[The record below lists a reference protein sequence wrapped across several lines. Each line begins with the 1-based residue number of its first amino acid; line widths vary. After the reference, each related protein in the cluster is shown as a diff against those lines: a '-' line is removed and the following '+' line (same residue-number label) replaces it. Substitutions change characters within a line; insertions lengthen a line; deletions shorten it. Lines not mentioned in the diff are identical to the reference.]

1 MFSNETCAAAVGRLN
16 ATEQIALR
24 QEATKRAC
32 SINEALLQVALENLQ
47 QQLYSFRQGR
57 ARLVLVKG

>member
-16 ATEQIALR
+16 STEQIALR
-24 QEATKRAC
+24 QEAVRRAC